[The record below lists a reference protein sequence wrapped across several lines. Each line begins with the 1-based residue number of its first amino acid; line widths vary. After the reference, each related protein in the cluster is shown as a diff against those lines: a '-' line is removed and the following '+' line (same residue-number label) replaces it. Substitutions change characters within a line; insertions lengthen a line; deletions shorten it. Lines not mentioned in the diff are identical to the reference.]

1 MPTEIK
7 SRGPDFSP
15 RAPRSLRVGG
25 VVPFTATDYPGE
37 IAAVVFVQGCPWRCA
52 YCHNPHLQPRTR
64 NGALEWQAVLNLL
77 TRRVGLLDAVVFS
90 GGEPTGD
97 PALGQAI
104 RDVRTL
110 GFKVGLHTAG
120 THPRRLREVLPLVDW
135 VGLDVK
141 ATYGDYASVTRVP
154 SSGEHALASLEA
166 VLASGVPYEC
176 RTTLHPELLPESKIL
191 NLAHTLSA
199 MNVTNY
205 ALQLFRTQGCD
216 DDGLNA
222 ISMADYPD
230 HELIGAIAALFP
242 AFTLRHG

>member
-1 MPTEIK
+1 MK
-7 SRGPDFSP
+7 SCGPDFGP
-15 RAPRSLRVGG
+15 QAPRTLRVGG
-25 VVPFTATDYPGE
+25 VVPFTATDYPGQ

-77 TRRVGLLDAVVFS
+77 MRRVGLLDAVVFS

-120 THPRRLREVLPLVDW
+120 THPRRLGEVLPLVDW

-141 ATYGDYASVTRVP
+141 AAFGDYASVTRVP
-154 SSGEHALASLEA
+154 SSGKHARASLEV
-166 VLASGVPYEC
+166 VLASGVQYEC
-176 RTTLHPELLPESKIL
+176 RTTLHPGLLPEGEVLK
-191 NLAHTLSA
+191 LAQTLAA
-199 MNVTNY
+199 MNITNY
-205 ALQLFRTQGCD
+205 ALQVFRTQGCH

-222 ISMADYPD
+222 VSMAGYPD
-230 HELIGAIAALFP
+230 HELVGRIAALFP
-242 AFTLRHG
+242 AFTLRRG

>member
-1 MPTEIK
+1 MK

-15 RAPRSLRVGG
+15 KAPRSLRVGG
-25 VVPFTATDYPGE
+25 VVPFTATDYPGQ
-37 IAAVVFVQGCPWRCA
+37 IAAVVFVQGCPWRCT

-64 NGALEWQAVLNLL
+64 NGAFEWQAVLSLL

-90 GGEPTGD
+90 GGEPTSD
-97 PALGQAI
+97 PALAQAI

-141 ATYGDYASVTRVP
+141 AAFTGYMSVTRVP
-154 SSGEHALASLEA
+154 DSGKHVLASLEA
-166 VLASGVPYEC
+166 VLASGVQYEC
-176 RTTLHPELLPESKIL
+176 RTTLHPELLPESEIL
-191 NLAHTLSA
+191 RLAQSLSA
-199 MNVTNY
+199 MNITNY
-205 ALQLFRTQGCD
+205 ALQVFRAQGCD

-222 ISMADYPD
+222 VSMAGYPN
-230 HELIGAIAALFP
+230 HELISRIAALFP
-242 AFTLRHG
+242 AFTLRRG